1 MKKLILTLFASAALV
16 SCSTDSSSD
25 NPSSGGLLVKTIT
38 YNNLSF
44 FNQLTYSY
52 NGNKFSGYIDS
63 SGGYGTITYNGNYII
78 NTGDFSNN
86 STYLVN
92 YNYANGLL
100 ISTNTNSTFN
110 NSSNTRS
117 STFVHNSD
125 GSITENETS
134 TSNTGYVS
142 HSMTKRYYSQGNCI
156 KEEYFSIDNSVM
168 YLTSITN
175 YTYDTKNNPF
185 KNAIGWS
192 YLVGVGFDWGM
203 TNNNVIS
210 EITTNDSGVVESTS
224 QSTYQ
229 YNSQDYPISCVT
241 TNNYYN
247 FDPTTGIS
255 TPGTPSTETQTYTYY

>member
-1 MKKLILTLFASAALV
+1 MKKLILTLFASAVLV

-38 YNNLSF
+38 YNNISF

-78 NTGDFSNN
+78 NTGDFASN

-100 ISTNTNSTFN
+100 ISTTTNSTYN
-110 NSSNTRS
+110 NSSSTSS

-125 GSITENETS
+125 GSITENETR

-156 KEEYFSIDNSVM
+156 KEENYNTVNSV
-168 YLTSITN
+168 LTLISISN
-175 YTYDTKNNPF
+175 STYDTKNFPF
-185 KNAIGWS
+185 KN
-192 YLVGVGFDWGM
+192 VTGFYMCQNPQGASI
-203 TNNNVIS
+203 NNKIS
-210 EITTNDSGVVESTS
+210 EITTNASGVVSSIS
-224 QSTYQ
+224 QDTYQ
-229 YNSQDYPISCVT
+229 YNSQDYPISGNSSYT
-241 TNNYYN
+241 SYLI
-247 FDPTTGIS
+247 DPTTGIS
-255 TPGTPSTETQTYTYY
+255 VPSTPNISSVTFTYY